1 MENKVWTKLT
11 FVACR
16 VSGDIERFKRSWMK
30 YCMLI
35 FYYFANYSTNC
46 HELGIIFSECLITFD
61 TTLLDFISSLL
72 VWKFSH
78 AQKSYKRVTMELIQ
92 SRRMPG

>member
-1 MENKVWTKLT
+1 MENKVYTKLT
-11 FVACR
+11 FVVCR

-30 YCMLI
+30 YCMLL

-46 HELGIIFSECLITFD
+46 HEGGMIFSECLITFD
-61 TTLLDFISSLL
+61 TNLLDFISSLFL
-72 VWKFSH
+72 RKFSH
-78 AQKSYKRVTMELIQ
+78 ALKSYKRVTMELIQ